1 MSAFSLQRILPVLLA
16 SAFTCGSVCAEEE
29 TDKLSAAEIEQ
40 LDSLR
45 FSYDLAREEITQKQW
60 VEPMEKLRKGYREKL
75 QKVQDNFAQSGDL
88 KKALA
93 ARTAIK
99 TDPTAATIN
108 AAVKEIASVQRIFTN
123 TQKRMQEKLK
133 QSLTQLA
140 RSYVTQLTAI
150 KDKLTKDK
158 RLDSALSIDDEIQK
172 FVAALSLLTIDD
184 LRKPSLNSGSSKKLK
199 DGLVAYYPFTGNA
212 KDESGNDHNAE
223 VVVATLTTDRFG
235 VANSAYLFN
244 GSNSYISIP
253 HHSDFNFTDAFTIG
267 TWFTIR
273 SGHGWKHL
281 VNKTHD
287 SIDGPPNGFRLANP
301 GNILFGEVAGQN
313 IKTEKE
319 LPDVSSKW
327 RHGMVV
333 YDGKLIHLYLDS
345 ILKISSKV
353 GDRPNLSNRY
363 SLMIGAQS
371 KNRGYHNGKIDD
383 IRIYNRALSAKEVS
397 AIYDSEKP
405 VSNELKKSLGV
416 TKFPQRPLPSFSD
429 KPNPV
434 SDYQWEVINGK
445 VTIVKFIGGG
455 GKVVIPNRIDA
466 KPVTSIGTEAF
477 RRCTKL
483 TSITIPDGVTSIEGS
498 AFYDCTSL
506 TSITIPDSVTSIGY
520 NAFREC
526 RGLTSI
532 TIPDSVTSIENGAF
546 LHCRS
551 LTSVTIPDNVTSIGR
566 EAFFG
571 CKGLTSVTIG
581 DGVTSIGERIFIH
594 CRGLTSVTI
603 GDGVTSIGYSAF
615 EDDASLTVV
624 TFLGNAPKAGE
635 GVFKDSTPTIYRK
648 PEAKGWGDTF
658 GGRPVK
664 LISEKP

>member
-1 MSAFSLQRILPVLLA
+1 MSVFSLQRILPVLLA
-16 SAFTCGSVCAEEE
+16 SAFTCGSVGAQEGA
-29 TDKLSAAEIEQ
+29 DKLSAVELEK

-45 FSYDLAREEITQKQW
+45 LDYDLAREEIQQKQW
-60 VEPMEKLRKGYREKL
+60 VEPMEKLRSAYKAKMK
-75 QKVQDNFAQSGDL
+75 QVQDNFAQSGDL

-199 DGLVAYYPFTGNA
+199 DGLVAYYPFNGNA
-212 KDESGNDHNAE
+212 KDESGSGNNF
-223 VVVATLTTDRFG
+223 ATTPALGADRSG
-235 VANSAYLFN
+235 VAEASAAFNSPDPISSPNLTLNGQNLSTSLWVRLDTSPSKEGERALMHGSANARNGLFSLAFWGDGRGEILIR
-244 GSNSYISIP
+244 GSDHTSKAIRAPAGTFSLKRWYNITFTGDENTLNFYIDGTLYSSIP
-253 HHSDFNFTDAFTIG
+253 ANLATFTAPLVLAGENQFYFD
-267 TWFTIR
+267 
-273 SGHGWKHL
+273 SG
-281 VNKTHD
+281 
-287 SIDGPPNGFRLANP
+287 R
-301 GNILFGEVAGQN
+301 
-313 IKTEKE
+313 
-319 LPDVSSKW
+319 
-327 RHGMVV
+327 
-333 YDGKLIHLYLDS
+333 
-345 ILKISSKV
+345 
-353 GDRPNLSNRY
+353 
-363 SLMIGAQS
+363 
-371 KNRGYHNGKIDD
+371 IDD

-477 RRCTKL
+477 FGCKSL
-483 TSITIPDGVTSIEGS
+483 TSITIGNGVTSIGEK
-498 AFYDCTSL
+498 AFNLCNSL
-506 TSITIPDSVTSIGY
+506 TSITIPESVTSIGEY
-520 NAFREC
+520 AFNHC
-526 RGLTSI
+526 NSLTSI
-532 TIPDSVTSIENGAF
+532 TIGN
-546 LHCRS
+546 
-551 LTSVTIPDNVTSIGR
+551 
-566 EAFFG
+566 
-571 CKGLTSVTIG
+571 
-581 DGVTSIGERIFIH
+581 GVTSIGEKDFWG
-594 CRGLTSVTI
+594 CVNLT
-603 GDGVTSIGYSAF
+603 A
-615 EDDASLTVV
+615 V
-624 TFLGNAPKAGE
+624 TFLGDAPKAE
-635 GVFKDSTPTIYRK
+635 GPRLWLFTLFATPTIYRK